1 MKEVIK
7 KSAKNT
13 IYTICLAVPIY
24 FVWLAIFGP
33 RISAMVALDIIA
45 MFYLMTAA
53 LFGLNCIFVTIAD
66 APKRR
71 DKRFGTSL
79 CAAIFLSSS

>member
-1 MKEVIK
+1 MKELFR

-24 FVWLAIFGP
+24 FVWLAFFGP
-33 RISAMVALDIIA
+33 RISSIVALDIIA

-53 LFGLNCIFVTIAD
+53 LFGLNCIFVIIAD
-66 APKRR
+66 AASKRHN
-71 DKRFGTSL
+71 
-79 CAAIFLSSS
+79 